1 MFNQFFV
8 CGLLLIILSAF
19 NTQLLM
25 SQSSH
30 WTRHTIDASLSGAD
44 GVRLADVNGD
54 GHQDITTGWEES
66 GYTKVYV
73 HPGNDLVKNGV
84 WQSVTVGKTPD
95 VEDAFFFDFDNNGTL
110 DVISCTEGKEQKI
123 YFNIAP
129 PKSADY
135 MDSSK
140 WVSKVLPA
148 SDNLMR
154 WMYAIPVQVDGK
166 YGIDLVA
173 GGKGENAQ
181 IGWFE
186 SPENPGNLDDWVWH
200 PISDA
205 TWVMS
210 LFARD
215 MDGDGDLD
223 IITSD
228 RKPGKTNGIRWMEN
242 PRKHNKQKQPW
253 KNHFIGAQNA
263 EVMFMDLADLDQ
275 DGLEDAIATEYTT
288 QQIVF
293 FKRMDHSGKL
303 WENFNIPITANTGR
317 AKSVG
322 IGDINED
329 GRLDMVHSTET
340 NEGDKSGIYWLSY
353 DQSPTSSG
361 WRWHNISG
369 PDGIKYDR
377 VELLDMDG
385 DGDLDVLTCEEN
397 FGPESEGLGI
407 VWYENPNR

>member
-1 MFNQFFV
+1 MN
-8 CGLLLIILSAF
+8 AH
-19 NTQLLM
+19 LLM
-25 SQSSH
+25 SQSGH
-30 WTRHTIDASLSGAD
+30 WIRHTIDASLSGAD

-66 GYTKVYV
+66 GYTKVYL
-73 HPGNDLVKNGV
+73 HPGNDLVKSDV
-84 WQSVTVGKTPD
+84 WPSVIVGKTPD
-95 VEDAFFFDFDNNGTL
+95 VEDAFFFDFDSNGTL
-110 DVISCTEGKEQKI
+110 DVVSCTEGKEQKI

-129 PKSADY
+129 PKPADY
-135 MDSSK
+135 MEASK

-154 WMYAIPVQVDGK
+154 WMYAIPVQIDGK
-166 YGIDLVA
+166 YGIDLIA

-186 SPENPGNLDDWVWH
+186 SPKNPRNLDDWVWH

-228 RKPGKTNGIRWMEN
+228 RKPGKTNGVRWMEN
-242 PRKHNKQKQPW
+242 PGKQNKQKQPW
-253 KNHFIGAQNA
+253 KNHFIGAQNT

-275 DGLEDAIATEYTT
+275 DGLEDAIATEYTN

-293 FKRMDHSGKL
+293 FKRMDHSGKH
-303 WENFNIPITANTGR
+303 WQSFNIPITANTGR
-317 AKSVG
+317 AKSVS
-322 IGDINED
+322 IGDINGD
-329 GRLDMVHSTET
+329 GRLDVVHSTET

-353 DQSPTSSG
+353 DQSPTSSD
-361 WRWHNISG
+361 WNWHNVSG

-385 DGDLDVLTCEEN
+385 DDDLDVLTCEEN
-397 FGPESEGLGI
+397 FGTESEGLGI
-407 VWYENPNR
+407 IWYENPNR

>member
-1 MFNQFFV
+1 MSKIFRLPGFI
-8 CGLLLIILSAF
+8 LLILSA
-19 NTQLLM
+19 NANLVL
-25 SQSSH
+25 SQSSP

-54 GHQDITTGWEES
+54 RYADITTGWEES
-66 GYTKVYV
+66 GYTKVYI
-73 HPGNDLVKNGV
+73 HPGFDQVKISV

-95 VEDAFFFDFDNNGTL
+95 VEDAFFFDFDGNGSF
-110 DVISCTEGKEQKI
+110 DIVSCTEGQEQKI

-129 PKSADY
+129 ANPGDY
-135 MDSSK
+135 LEASK
-140 WVSKVLPA
+140 WTTKALPA
-148 SDNLMR
+148 SVDLMR
-154 WMYAIPVQVDGK
+154 WMYAIPMQVDGK
-166 YGIDLVA
+166 NGIDLVA
-173 GGKGENAQ
+173 GGKGINAQ

-186 SPENPGNLDDWVWH
+186 SPEDPKILEDWIWH

-215 MDGDGDLD
+215 MDNDGDMD
-223 IITSD
+223 IVTSD

-242 PRKHNKQKQPW
+242 PGKFKKQKQPW
-253 KNHFIGAQNA
+253 KNHFIGAQGV

-275 DGLEDAIATEYTT
+275 DGLEDAIGTEYTN

-293 FKRMDHSGKL
+293 FKRLDQSGDK
-303 WENFNIPITANTGR
+303 WATYPIPITATTGR
-317 AKSVG
+317 AKSVA
-322 IGDINED
+322 IGDIDANGKPD
-329 GRLDMVHSTET
+329 IVHSTET
-340 NEGDKSGIYWLSY
+340 NEGDRSGIFWLSHE
-353 DQSPTSSG
+353 DTATSSS
-361 WRWHNISG
+361 WKWYNISG

-377 VELLDMDG
+377 IELLDMDG

-407 VWYENPNR
+407 IWYENPLR